1 MARTT
6 FGGTLAD
13 YVVLPESG
21 VYRRPGSVEVTVWSA
36 QTGGTQLT
44 DLLVGGQAAASLRT
58 GSEGLIPAFQ
68 GPDGVTEAWYQV
80 AGASQRVRVATG
92 PAGPP
97 GGSDAETAQR
107 VTDGPLTKTA
117 LASALPIFGSASPS
131 TYLPAGREYVWFQTD
146 GAGTLIDIVS
156 GVA

>member
-21 VYRRPGSVEVTVWSA
+21 AYRRPGSVEVTVWDS

-44 DLLVGGQAAASLRT
+44 DLLLLDGTPVTSLRT

-68 GPDGVTEAWYQV
+68 GPDGVKEAWYQV
-80 AGASQRVRVATG
+80 PGSPLGPTAIRTRCDAPAT
-92 PAGPP
+92 
-97 GGSDAETAQR
+97 
-107 VTDGPLTKTA
+107 
-117 LASALPIFGSASPS
+117 
-131 TYLPAGREYVWFQTD
+131 
-146 GAGTLIDIVS
+146 
-156 GVA
+156 